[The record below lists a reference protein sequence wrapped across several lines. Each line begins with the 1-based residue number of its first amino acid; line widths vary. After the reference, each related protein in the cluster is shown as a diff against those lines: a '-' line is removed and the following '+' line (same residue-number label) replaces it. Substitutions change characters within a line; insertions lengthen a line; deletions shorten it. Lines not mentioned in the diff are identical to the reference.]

1 MATTFKA
8 LRAVRFGAKDYC
20 AGDKIPAGVVL
31 AKRER
36 ALINMGIIA
45 KLDEE
50 SSDPP
55 KAAPKGTEDAPTKA
69 DAAKSTA
76 KK

>member
-36 ALINMGIIA
+36 ALINMGIIV

-50 SSDPP
+50 PSDPP

-69 DAAKSTA
+69 DATKTTA

>member
-1 MATTFKA
+1 MEEV
-8 LRAVRFGAKDYC
+8 LHY

-45 KLDEE
+45 KLDDEP
-50 SSDPP
+50 STQP
-55 KAAPKGTEDAPTKA
+55 KATAKDTGAASTKA
-69 DAAKSTA
+69 DAAKATA

>member
-8 LRAVRFGAKDYC
+8 LRAVRFGSKDYC
-20 AGDKIPAGVVL
+20 AGDKIPAGIVL

-50 SSDPP
+50 PSDSL
-55 KAAPKGTEDAPTKA
+55 KAAAKGTEDAQAKA

>member
-8 LRAVRFGAKDYC
+8 LRAVRFGAKDYY

-45 KLDEE
+45 KLDDEP
-50 SSDPP
+50 STQP
-55 KAAPKGTEDAPTKA
+55 KATAKDTGAASTKA
-69 DAAKSTA
+69 DAAKATA

>member
-8 LRAVRFGAKDYC
+8 LRAVRFGSKYYC
-20 AGDKIPAGVVL
+20 AGDTIPAGIVL

-50 SSDPP
+50 PSDPP
-55 KAAPKGTEDAPTKA
+55 KAAAKGTEDAPAKA

>member
-45 KLDEE
+45 KLDEG

-55 KAAPKGTEDAPTKA
+55 KAAPKGTEAAPTKA
-69 DAAKSTA
+69 DATKATA